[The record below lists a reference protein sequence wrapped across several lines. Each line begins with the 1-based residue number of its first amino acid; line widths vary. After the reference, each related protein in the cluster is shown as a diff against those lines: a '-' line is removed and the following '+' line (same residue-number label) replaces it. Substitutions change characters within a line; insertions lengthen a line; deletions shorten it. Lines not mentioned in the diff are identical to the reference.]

1 VAFVTQA
8 GKNHFIDA
16 ADNLANPDA
25 WKPVAGPLVG
35 DGKLLTVSNLPA
47 SAAAGY
53 FRLRVE

>member
-1 VAFVTQA
+1 
-8 GKNHFIDA
+8 
-16 ADNLANPDA
+16 
-25 WKPVAGPLVG
+25 VAGPLVG

>member
-1 VAFVTQA
+1 
-8 GKNHFIDA
+8 
-16 ADNLANPDA
+16 
-25 WKPVAGPLVG
+25 LVG